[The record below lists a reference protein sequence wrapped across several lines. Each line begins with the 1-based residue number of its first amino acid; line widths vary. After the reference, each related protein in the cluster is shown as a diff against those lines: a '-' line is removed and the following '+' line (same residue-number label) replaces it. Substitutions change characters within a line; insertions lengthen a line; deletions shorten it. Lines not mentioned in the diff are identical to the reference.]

1 MFRRTCAFAAA
12 LSLCLSA
19 AAARAADTPPKEGD
33 PAPDIKLPAT
43 QVEKALPELKGA
55 KELSL
60 KDLKGKKNV
69 VLFFFPKAMSRGCT
83 IESCGFRDQAEK
95 FAPLDTVV
103 IGISTDTL
111 DAQQQ
116 FTDKEKLNFP
126 LMADAGKTATQAF
139 GALSRAN
146 GVASRYT
153 FVIDKEGIIR
163 KVYLAYSLERPLP
176 GAVRAVGQLSWDILR
191 RLVREDAWTAQL
203 TDESH
208 RPQLYP

>member
-1 MFRRTCAFAAA
+1 VFCRTCAFAAA

-19 AAARAADTPPKEGD
+19 AARAADAPLKEGD

-43 QVEKALPELKGA
+43 QVEKALPEMKGA

-69 VLFFFPKAMSRGCT
+69 VLFFFPKAMTRGCT
-83 IESCGFRDQAEK
+83 IESCGFRDQSEK

-103 IGISTDTL
+103 IGISTDNL

-116 FTDKEKLNFP
+116 FTTKEKLNFP
-126 LMADAGKTATQAF
+126 LMADSGKSASQAF
-139 GALSRAN
+139 GVLSRAN
-146 GVASRYT
+146 PNMASRYT

-163 KVYLAYSLERPLP
+163 KVYLVKDTQNHPQEVLAYVKEN
-176 GAVRAVGQLSWDILR
+176 
-191 RLVREDAWTAQL
+191 L
-203 TDESH
+203 TEKPKEKDKDKK
-208 RPQLYP
+208 